1 MREQLRRALYVVV
14 VSIFGV
20 SLILT
25 ACGGRSTVTGGNR
38 VTVAVVPATIFAP
51 LYVARA
57 KGYFEAEG
65 ITVDLQKVKTGQD
78 AVGPAASG
86 KVDVVVAGFSAG
98 MFSAIASG
106 LDLKVVGSMGIAPGD
121 ATASPSA
128 LEVSTRLR
136 DVVTTPADLRGRKV
150 AIAGGPGSAGG
161 FHLATMLQSSGLSLN
176 DVQIV
181 NLGIPDMQAALAS
194 GSVDAALVAAPFTT
208 RMENEDVANPLAVPP
223 KGSSASGV
231 IYSGAFAH
239 RSASQRFFNALV
251 RASRDL
257 QDDGAQSEEV
267 LQILAEA
274 TGQDIAVLRAT
285 PPYSW
290 LPDLA
295 PLLDQLDRQ
304 QQVYRSA
311 GLMHIDTPLS
321 PEALVDFSFARE
333 AARR

>member
-128 LEVSTRLR
+128 LEASTRLR